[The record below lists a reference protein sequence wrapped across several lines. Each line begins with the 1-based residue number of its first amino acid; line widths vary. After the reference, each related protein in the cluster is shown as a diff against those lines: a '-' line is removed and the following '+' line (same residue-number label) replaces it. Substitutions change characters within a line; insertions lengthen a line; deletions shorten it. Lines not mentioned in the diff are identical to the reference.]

1 MHWGGLAHSP
11 QPKRRRGDLRN
22 LKIWLIMSVT
32 QDLWTPHGIVDQ
44 PWWNSTDFHGAP
56 LNSMDSHEN
65 PWTFT
70 DLGWGKLVS
79 MGAAIWSMS
88 MGVHGCLWNSL
99 PMGSFVS
106 TNVHGCPWNSMPMG
120 SFVSI
125 NVHGSPWKSIDAH
138 GCSWKSID
146 AHRCPWMPISVHQ
159 YQVPFLKRPQE
170 APSFGWAPLP
180 APSLGCP
187 SGSCMGYG
195 PYYDEY
201 TYVH

>member
-1 MHWGGLAHSP
+1 
-11 QPKRRRGDLRN
+11 
-22 LKIWLIMSVT
+22 V
-32 QDLWTPHGIVDQ
+32 
-44 PWWNSTDFHGAP
+44 DFHRHQLREISVHGG
-56 LNSMDSHEN
+56 SHLIN
-65 PWTFT
+65 VHGCPW
-70 DLGWGKLVS
+70 V
-79 MGAAIWSMS
+79 S
-88 MGVHGCLWNSL
+88 MGVHGIPCPWAALYPPMSMDAHGCLWK
-99 PMGSFVS
+99 F
-106 TNVHGCPWNSMPMG
+106 TEVHGCPWNSMPMG

-170 APSFGWAPLP
+170 APSFGCAPLP

-201 TYVH
+201 TYVKRKTKPKFSGTTSCMLLTHVKQSELSDP